1 MVGVHRFLQKQFM
14 PTIFPII
21 PPRGFMASTRYRVS
35 TRGCPVL
42 HFRYKRPHYRVW
54 LYDPT
59 TGISHS
65 NSITYSASM
74 LFHGCMRTS
83 RQTRWE
89 VWSTATDDTY
99 KSMPITSYVTVTKS
113 FWNSGFDFAQW
124 GMGTVRTRPITS
136 ERIIL
141 IVWYRVVCYDWLSDK
156 WRHRVNGLC
165 PDMSWNFNIMWSMCS
180 GDCPVSY
187 TGGNPRFTTEP
198 CHQDHIKSPR
208 LNW

>member
-1 MVGVHRFLQKQFM
+1 MTKYVRIGCSDTLYTTIRGRIVGTMVGVHRFLQKQFM

-65 NSITYSASM
+65 HNITYSASM

-113 FWNSGFDFAQW
+113 SWNSGFDFAQW
-124 GMGTVRTRPITS
+124 GHGHCADSSHYIG
-136 ERIIL
+136 
-141 IVWYRVVCYDWLSDK
+141 K
-156 WRHRVNGLC
+156 N
-165 PDMSWNFNIMWSMCS
+165 
-180 GDCPVSY
+180 Y
-187 TGGNPRFTTEP
+187 TY
-198 CHQDHIKSPR
+198 CVI
-208 LNW
+208 